1 MKMSDELDHAEKD
14 LVESPALPLTREALY
29 KLVWSE
35 PMLKVGA
42 RYKVSSSYMAR
53 VCKRLNV
60 PRPERGYWS
69 KLAVGKESPVSSLPD
84 LQPGDEM
91 AWSRDGQSIK
101 MPRPVPHPPFQ
112 TRKLKKSAI
121 LLPDQHPLIK
131 GAKALFEIGRES
143 HYVGYLKPNKK
154 LLPDLVISKTGIDKA
169 LNFANQLFLMFEKY
183 GHHVI
188 IAPNGERFYRASV
201 DEREQPL
208 RNRMYNDLWS
218 PWRCTVVYIGTVA
231 IGLTIIEMSEEV
243 EARYVNGKFIRET
256 DYIQPKRETSYTW
269 TTTKEFPTGKLRLQA
284 YSPYPGTEWT
294 KCWQETKKLDLCTK
308 IKGIVRELQKDT
320 VEIVKL
326 IEKAA
331 SEAEIRHREWEAQQ
345 EKWRIEEEERRAV
358 EALKESKSELYQIIS
373 SWAEANRIEHFFI
386 DAEKH
391 ANNLSE
397 NEKNKILERLK
408 LARKL
413 IGRIDALDRFTVWR
427 APDER

>member
-1 MKMSDELDHAEKD
+1 
-14 LVESPALPLTREALY
+14 
-29 KLVWSE
+29 
-35 PMLKVGA
+35 
-42 RYKVSSSYMAR
+42 
-53 VCKRLNV
+53 
-60 PRPERGYWS
+60 
-69 KLAVGKESPVSSLPD
+69 
-84 LQPGDEM
+84 
-91 AWSRDGQSIK
+91 
-101 MPRPVPHPPFQ
+101 
-112 TRKLKKSAI
+112 
-121 LLPDQHPLIK
+121 
-131 GAKALFEIGRES
+131 
-143 HYVGYLKPNKK
+143 
-154 LLPDLVISKTGIDKA
+154 
-169 LNFANQLFLMFEKY
+169 
-183 GHHVI
+183 
-188 IAPNGERFYRASV
+188 
-201 DEREQPL
+201 
-208 RNRMYNDLWS
+208 
-218 PWRCTVVYIGTVA
+218 VYIGTVA